1 MLKTKR
7 LLLGLLVLGI
17 VGMHG
22 LGTSSST
29 TAAHHGWVAASAVAS
44 SSPSSADPTT
54 SVHDHAGVEMAS
66 QDTGTEGDDSTALA
80 MCMALLLAFGVVTLA
95 VRRPTWVA
103 DATTHAAR
111 IPLPLPPVLRDRSP
125 VPRFTVM
132 RC

>member
-1 MLKTKR
+1 MLTTKR

-22 LGTSSST
+22 LVTSSST
-29 TAAHHGWVAASAVAS
+29 TAAHHGWVAASAVAW

-54 SVHDHAGVEMAS
+54 SVHDHAGVEMAP
-66 QDTGTEGDDSTALA
+66 QDTGAEGDESTALA
-80 MCMALLLAFGVVTLA
+80 LCMALLLAFGVVTLA
-95 VRRPTWVA
+95 VRRTTWVA
-103 DATTHAAR
+103 DATTHVAR
-111 IPLPLPPVLRDRSP
+111 ISLPLPPVLRDRSP

>member
-44 SSPSSADPTT
+44 SSPSFADPTT
-54 SVHDHAGVEMAS
+54 SVHAHAGVEMAS
-66 QDTGTEGDDSTALA
+66 QDTGAEGDESTALA
-80 MCMALLLAFGVVTLA
+80 LCMALLLAFGMTLA

-103 DATTHAAR
+103 DATTHVAR
-111 IPLPLPPVLRDRSP
+111 IPLPVPPVLRDRSP